1 MSMTTFK
8 TRIYLT
14 EENEELVKQMFGLR
28 RLFFN
33 YALDQIYS
41 KSSKPSTIDLLN
53 NLYKKIDDQTAS
65 RSILLTE
72 AKYGRS
78 QHFYKEVFED
88 VVEAVK
94 AAEKKNKRKVKCKKK
109 QSIRVDYARKK
120 DRKDSASFYGKSNT
134 TISVEGPYQISIGFN
149 KMVGRIYV
157 RTRESVAFLKSRTD
171 KIRTAT
177 IKYEAGKYYVSLTYE
192 RTNRALEK
200 TPANT
205 EVGIDLGVKI
215 AATIYDG
222 KSIAQINFNTKGSVR
237 SERLANK
244 VDLSR
249 KREGSKRYE
258 KAVLLKEKRSQ
269 RSARQRLAQVD
280 NLIHYLVTHF
290 AEIKI
295 DDFSF
300 FGALKVAA
308 GKDVYRS
315 MKGTFLTRLE
325 NKAKEYGTKI
335 TYIPHQKGV
344 KTTHICSSCGSTDV
358 YVDRKTR
365 VLTCKHCG
373 LTIDRDANGAINT
386 YNYH

>member
-14 EENEELVKQMFGLR
+14 EEQESLVKQMFGLR
-28 RLFFN
+28 RLYFN

-41 KSSKPSTIDLLN
+41 KSSNLSTLDLLN
-53 NLYKKIDDQTAS
+53 NLYKEIDNQTAAH
-65 RSILLTE
+65 SILLAE

-78 QHFYKEVFED
+78 QHFYRETFED
-88 VVEAVK
+88 AVEAIK
-94 AAEKKNKRKVKCKKK
+94 AAEKKNKRKVKGKKK

-120 DRKDSASFYGKSNT
+120 DRKDSASFYGKNNT
-134 TISVEGPYQISIGFN
+134 TIFIEGPYQISIGFN

-157 RTRESVAFLKSRTD
+157 RTRESVEFLKTKTD

-177 IKYEAGKYYVSLTYE
+177 IKYEAGKYYISLTYE

-200 TPANT
+200 VPANT

-222 KSIAQINFNTKGSVR
+222 KSIAQINFNTKGSIR

-249 KREGSKRYE
+249 KREGSKHYE

-269 RSARQRLAQVD
+269 RSARQRLSQVD
-280 NLIHYLVTHF
+280 NLIIYLVTHF

-295 DDFSF
+295 DNFSF

-358 YVDRKTR
+358 DVDRKTR
-365 VLTCKHCG
+365 VLTCKQCG
-373 LTIDRDANGAINT
+373 LTIDRDANGAMNT

>member
-14 EENEELVKQMFGLR
+14 EEQESRVKQMFGLR

-41 KSSKPSTIDLLN
+41 KSSNLSTLDLLN
-53 NLYKKIDDQTAS
+53 NLYKEIDNQTAS

-78 QHFYKEVFED
+78 QHFYREAFED
-88 VVEAVK
+88 AVEAVK
-94 AAEKKNKRKVKCKKK
+94 AAEKKNKRKGKGKKK

-134 TISVEGPYQISIGFN
+134 TISIEGPYQISIGFN
-149 KMVGRIYV
+149 KMIGRIYM
-157 RTRESVAFLKSRTD
+157 RTRESIAFLKTRTD

-177 IKYEAGKYYVSLTYE
+177 IKYEAGKYYISLTYE
-192 RTNRALEK
+192 RTNRALENV
-200 TPANT
+200 PANT

-215 AATIYDG
+215 AATTYDG
-222 KSIAQINFNTKGSVR
+222 KSVARINFNTKGSVR

-269 RSARQRLAQVD
+269 RSARQRLSQVD
-280 NLIHYLVTHF
+280 NLIIYLVTHF

-295 DDFSF
+295 DNFSF
-300 FGALKVAA
+300 FGALKVAT

-315 MKGTFLTRLE
+315 MKGTFLARLE

-335 TYIPHQKGV
+335 IYIPHQKGV

-358 YVDRKTR
+358 EVDRKTR
-365 VLTCKHCG
+365 VLTCKQCG

>member
-14 EENEELVKQMFGLR
+14 EEQESLVKQMFGLR

-33 YALDQIYS
+33 YALDQIYL
-41 KSSKPSTIDLLN
+41 KSSKPNTTDLLN
-53 NLYKKIDDQTAS
+53 NLYRGLDNQTVEC
-65 RSILLTE
+65 SILLTE
-72 AKYGRS
+72 AKYGRC
-78 QHFYKEVFED
+78 QHLYKEAFED
-88 VVEAVK
+88 AVEAIK
-94 AAEKKNKRKVKCKKK
+94 AAEKKNKRKAKGKKK
-109 QSIRVDYARKK
+109 QSTRVDYARKK

-157 RTRESVAFLKSRTD
+157 RTRESVAFLKTRTD

-177 IKYEAGKYYVSLTYE
+177 IKYEAGKYYISLTYE
-192 RTNRALEK
+192 RTNRVLEK
-200 TPANT
+200 APANT

-215 AATIYDG
+215 AATTYDG
-222 KSIAQINFNTKGSVR
+222 KTIAQINFNTKGSVR

-280 NLIHYLVTHF
+280 NFISYLVTHF

-300 FGALKVAA
+300 GGALKVAA
-308 GKDVYRS
+308 GKDLYRS

-358 YVDRKTR
+358 DIDRKTR
-365 VLTCKHCG
+365 VLTCKECG

>member
-14 EENEELVKQMFGLR
+14 EEQESLVKQMFGLR
-28 RLFFN
+28 RLYFN

-41 KSSKPSTIDLLN
+41 NSSKPNTTDLLN
-53 NLYKKIDDQTAS
+53 NLYKGLDDQTAD

-72 AKYGRS
+72 AKYGRC
-78 QHFYKEVFED
+78 QHLCKEAFED
-88 VVEAVK
+88 AVESIK
-94 AAEKKNKRKVKCKKK
+94 AAEKKNKRKAKGKKK

-120 DRKDSASFYGKSNT
+120 DRKDSASFYGKNNT

-157 RTRESVAFLKSRTD
+157 RTRESVAFLKTRTD

-177 IKYEAGKYYVSLTYE
+177 IKYEAGKYYISLTYE
-192 RTNRALEK
+192 RTNRALENV
-200 TPANT
+200 PANT
-205 EVGIDLGVKI
+205 EVDIDLGVKI

-269 RSARQRLAQVD
+269 RSARQRLSQVD
-280 NLIHYLVTHF
+280 NLICYLVTHF

-300 FGALKVAA
+300 FGALKIAA

-315 MKGTFLTRLE
+315 MKGTFLMRLE

-358 YVDRKTR
+358 NVDRKTR
-365 VLTCKHCG
+365 VLTCKQCS